1 MEPERWRRVQE
12 IFAATAELPSAE
24 RDAFLSDQA
33 DGDDELRSE
42 VETLL
47 SADSESKKFLEQP
60 ALPGRI
66 SQILA
71 DGPTDKVEG
80 RIGPYRLLRK
90 LGEGGMS
97 RVDLAVRD
105 DGFQRLV
112 ALKVIRR
119 GLKSDDLLHRFRTE
133 RQILAGLDHPNIAKL
148 LDGGSTE
155 DDLPYFVMEH
165 IDGIP
170 VDEYCDRDRLT
181 VFQRLQIFLDI
192 CAALQYAHQNLVV
205 HRDIKPSNILV
216 TADGTAKLL
225 DFGIAKLLK
234 PEQFP
239 VRVELTATMMR
250 PMTPFYASPEQVQGR
265 TITTA
270 SDVYSMGV
278 LLYKLLTGHLPY
290 QVETRTAK
298 EVERAVVEVPPE
310 RPSTAVSRV
319 ETVPSGGDGETTIT
333 PETVSRARSVQP
345 HQLRRV
351 LTGDLDTILL
361 AALRKEPQRRYGTV
375 EQFAEDVRRSLDGL
389 PVRAHKDSLGYRARK
404 FIQRNRVPI
413 GVGATIVALLFG
425 FAVTMAMQASRI
437 ALERDAEQRERD
449 RSEQV
454 VTFLQDIFRVSD
466 PLGQG
471 GETIPGETIPGE
483 TITARE
489 ILDSGAQRVTREL
502 QDQPEVQATLMQ
514 AIGNVYRNLGLYDLA
529 EPLLREA
536 LSVRRRVLGADHPAV
551 AQSLNN
557 LGVVLRQRGDY
568 DGAEPLFNEA
578 LEMRRDHHGEADH
591 PDVAESINN
600 LALLYQERGRYPVA
614 EKLLREAIAIQRA
627 VGGGA
632 GAELASL
639 LANLGILLTE
649 VGDWT
654 GAEPPFREALELR
667 RATLGEDHALV
678 ADSLNDLGVFLGIQG
693 DYEAAEDM
701 LSEAL
706 AMRRR
711 SLSKD
716 NPTLA
721 ESLNNLGRLRREKG
735 DYAGAEELYRE
746 AISIRENQL
755 GRDHRL
761 VAIHVHNLGQVLQAQ
776 GKLARAEVQLRDS
789 LAIRIRLFGEQHQ
802 EVGWSY
808 IALGD
813 VLVGQGRPA
822 AAESLLDKGVRILTG
837 NLPPNHWRIAYAESA
852 LGSCF
857 TALER
862 YREAEP
868 LLLSSY
874 ENLSAR
880 RGPEHRRT
888 QDALDHLIE
897 LYDTTDRVAE
907 ANALRLRRVGG

>member
-12 IFAATAELPSAE
+12 IFAATAELPPVE
-24 RDAFLSDQA
+24 RDSFLNDQT
-33 DGDDELRSE
+33 GDDEALRRE
-42 VETLL
+42 VESLL
-47 SADSESKKFLEQP
+47 AADSESEEFLEQP

-71 DGPTDKVEG
+71 DGPSEQVEG
-80 RIGPYRLLRK
+80 NIGPYRLLRK

-97 RVDLAVRD
+97 RVYLAVRE

-155 DDLPYFVMEH
+155 DGLPYFVMEY

-170 VDEYCDRDRLT
+170 VDEYCDRNRLT
-181 VFQRLQIFLDI
+181 VFQRLQLFLDI
-192 CAALQYAHQNLVV
+192 CAAIQYAHQNLVV
-205 HRDIKPSNILV
+205 HRDIKTSNILV
-216 TADGTAKLL
+216 TADGSAKLL

-239 VRVELTATMMR
+239 VPVELTATMLR

-265 TITTA
+265 AITTA
-270 SDVYSMGV
+270 SDVYSLGV

-290 QVETRTAK
+290 QVDSRTAK

-310 RPSTAVSRV
+310 RPSTAVNRV
-319 ETVPSGGDGETTIT
+319 ETVPSHGNGDGETTIT
-333 PETVSRARSVQP
+333 PEAVSRARSVQP
-345 HQLRRV
+345 HQLKRI

-375 EQFAEDVRRSLDGL
+375 EQFAEDVRRSIDGL
-389 PVRAHKDSLGYRARK
+389 PVRAHKDSLRYRARK
-404 FIQRNRVPI
+404 FVQRNRVPI
-413 GVGATIVALLFG
+413 GVATTIGALLFG
-425 FAVTMAMQASRI
+425 FAVTMAVQASRI
-437 ALERDAEQRERD
+437 ALERDAAQHERD
-449 RSEQV
+449 RAEQV
-454 VTFLQDIFRVSD
+454 VTFLQEIFRVSD
-466 PLGQG
+466 PNVQG
-471 GETIPGETIPGE
+471 GE

-514 AIGNVYRNLGLYDLA
+514 AIGNVYRNLGLYELA

-536 LSVRRRVLGADHPAV
+536 LKVRRQVLGGDHPAV

-578 LEMRRDHHGEADH
+578 LEMRRRYHVGVDH
-591 PDVAESINN
+591 PDLAESLNN
-600 LALLYQERGRYPVA
+600 LALLHQERGRYPVA
-614 EKLLREAIAIQRA
+614 EKLMREAIVIQRA
-627 VGGGA
+627 VEGGSGT
-632 GAELASL
+632 ELAAL

-649 VGDWT
+649 VGDWA
-654 GAEPPFREALELR
+654 GAEPPFREALKLR
-667 RATLGEDHALV
+667 REALGEDHALV

-693 DYEAAEDM
+693 DLESAEGM
-701 LSEAL
+701 LREAL

-711 SLSKD
+711 SLSPD
-716 NPTLA
+716 NPILA
-721 ESLNNLGRLRREKG
+721 ESINNLGRLLREKG
-735 DYAGAEELYRE
+735 DFPGAEELYRE
-746 AISIRENQL
+746 AISIREKQL

-761 VAIHVHNLGQVLQAQ
+761 VAIHIHNLGQVLQAQ
-776 GKLARAEVQLRDS
+776 GKLAQAEVQLRDA
-789 LAIRIRLFGEQHQ
+789 LAIRVRIFGEEHNQ
-802 EVGWSY
+802 VGVSY
-808 IALGD
+808 MALGD
-813 VLVGQGRPA
+813 LLVEQGRAVTAEPLLRKGIA
-822 AAESLLDKGVRILTG
+822 ALTST
-837 NLPPNHWRIAYAESA
+837 LPPNHWRIAQAESA
-852 LGSCF
+852 LGSCL
-857 TALER
+857 TALGR

-874 ENLSAR
+874 ESLAAR
-880 RGPEHRRT
+880 RGPDHRRT
-888 QDALDHLIE
+888 QDALGHLID
-897 LYDTTDRVAE
+897 LYDTTDRIAE
-907 ANALRLRRVGG
+907 ADALRLKRVGG

>member
-1 MEPERWRRVQE
+1 MEPDHWQRVQE
-12 IFAATAELPSAE
+12 IFAATAELPPEE
-24 RDAFLSDQA
+24 RDAFLRA
-33 DGDDELRSE
+33 EAGDNESLRRD
-42 VETLL
+42 VESLL
-47 SADSESKKFLEQP
+47 AADSESAEFLEQP

-71 DGPTDKVEG
+71 EGPGDKVEE

-97 RVDLAVRD
+97 SVYLAVRD
-105 DGFQRLV
+105 DGFQKLV

-155 DDLPYFVMEH
+155 GGMPYFVMEY
-165 IDGIP
+165 IDGTP
-170 VDEYCDRDRLT
+170 VDEYCDHNRLT
-181 VFQRLQIFLDI
+181 VFQRLQLFLDI
-192 CAALQYAHQNLVV
+192 CAAVQYAHQNLVV
-205 HRDIKPSNILV
+205 HRDIKTGNILV
-216 TADGTAKLL
+216 TADGSVKLL

-239 VRVELTATMMR
+239 VPVEMTATMTR
-250 PMTPFYASPEQVQGR
+250 PMTPFYASPEQILGR

-270 SDVYSMGV
+270 SDVYSLGV

-298 EVERAVVEVPPE
+298 EVERVVVEEVPE
-310 RPSTAVSRV
+310 RPSAAVARV
-319 ETVPSGGDGETTIT
+319 ETVPASGGHDGEVTIT
-333 PETVSRARSVQP
+333 PETVSQARSVQP
-345 HQLRRV
+345 HQLKRI

-361 AALRKEPQRRYGTV
+361 AALRKEPHRRYGSV
-375 EQFAEDVRRSLDGL
+375 DQFAEDVRRSLGGL

-425 FAVTMAMQASRI
+425 FAVTMAMQASRL
-437 ALERDAEQRERD
+437 ALERDTVQRERD
-449 RSEQV
+449 RAEQV

-466 PLGQG
+466 PHEEG
-471 GETIPGETIPGE
+471 GE

-489 ILDSGAQRVTREL
+489 ILDSGAQRVSREL
-502 QDQPEVQATLMQ
+502 EDQPEVQATLMQ

-536 LSVRRRVLGADHPAV
+536 LSVRRRVLGDDHPAV

-578 LEMRRDHHGEADH
+578 LAMRRKLHEGIDH
-591 PDVAESINN
+591 PHLAESLNN

-614 EKLLREAIAIQRA
+614 EDLLREAIAIQRA
-627 VGGGA
+627 AENGSST
-632 GAELASL
+632 ELASL

-649 VGDWT
+649 VADWA

-667 RATLGEDHALV
+667 REALGESHPLV

-693 DYEAAEDM
+693 NYEDAERM
-701 LSEAL
+701 LREAL
-706 AMRRR
+706 ALRRR
-711 SLSKD
+711 SLSD
-716 NPTLA
+716 DHPALA
-721 ESLNNLGRLRREKG
+721 ESLNNLGRLLREVG
-735 DYAGAEELYRE
+735 DYPGAEELYRE
-746 AISIRENQL
+746 AIAIREKKL

-761 VAIHVHNLGQVLQAQ
+761 VAIHIHNLGQVLQAQ
-776 GKLARAEVQLRDS
+776 GKLAEAEVQLRDS
-789 LAIRIRLFGEQHQ
+789 LAIRIRLFGEEHQ
-802 EVGWSY
+802 DVGVSY
-808 IALGD
+808 MALG
-813 VLVGQGRPA
+813 VLLEEQDRPRS
-822 AAESLLDKGVRILTG
+822 AEPMLRKGIDILSG
-837 NLPPNHWRIAYAESA
+837 NLPPNHWRIAQAQSA
-852 LGSCF
+852 LGACL
-857 TALER
+857 TNLGR

-874 ENLSAR
+874 ELLVAK

-888 QDALDHLIE
+888 QKALDHLIE
-897 LYDTTDRVAE
+897 LYDATDRMAE
-907 ANALRLRRVGG
+907 ADALRLKRIGP

>member
-1 MEPERWRRVQE
+1 MEPDRWRQVQE
-12 IFAATAELPSAE
+12 IFAAAAEVPSEE

-33 DGDDELRSE
+33 GDDDELRRE
-42 VETLL
+42 VESLL
-47 SADSESKKFLEQP
+47 AADDESEEFLEQP

-71 DGPTDKVEG
+71 AGPSDKVEG

-97 RVDLAVRD
+97 RVYLAVRD

-119 GLKSDDLLHRFRTE
+119 GLKSEDLLHRFRTE

-155 DDLPYFVMEH
+155 DGLPYFVMEH

-170 VDEYCDRDRLT
+170 VDDYCDAHRLT
-181 VFQRLQIFLDI
+181 VFQRLQLFLDI
-192 CAALQYAHQNLVV
+192 CAAVQYAHQNLVV
-205 HRDIKPSNILV
+205 HRDIKTSNILV
-216 TADGTAKLL
+216 TADGTANLL

-239 VRVELTATMMR
+239 VPVELTATMMR

-265 TITTA
+265 AITTA
-270 SDVYSMGV
+270 SDVYSLGV

-290 QVETRTAK
+290 QVATRSAK
-298 EVERAVVEVPPE
+298 EVERAVVEQVPE

-319 ETVPSGGDGETTIT
+319 ETVPGSEGDGETTVT
-333 PETVSRARSVQP
+333 PEEISRARSVLP
-345 HQLRRV
+345 HQLKRI
-351 LTGDLDTILL
+351 LSGDLDTILM

-389 PVRAHKDSLGYRARK
+389 PVRAHGDSLGYRARK
-404 FIQRNRVPI
+404 FVQRNRVPI
-413 GVGATIVALLFG
+413 GVAATIAALLVG
-425 FAVTMAMQASRI
+425 FALTMAVQASRI
-437 ALERDAEQRERD
+437 ALERDAAQRERD
-449 RSEQV
+449 RAEQV

-466 PLGQG
+466 PHEGGGQ
-471 GETIPGETIPGE
+471 TIS
-483 TITARE
+483 ARA
-489 ILDSGAQRVTREL
+489 ILDSGAQRVSREL
-502 QDQPEVQATLMQ
+502 RDQPEVQATLMQ
-514 AIGNVYRNLGLYDLA
+514 AIGNVYRNLGLYELA

-568 DGAEPLFNEA
+568 EGAEPLFNEA
-578 LEMRRDHHGEADH
+578 MEMRRQLHQGADH
-591 PDVAESINN
+591 PELAESLNN
-600 LALLYQERGRYPVA
+600 LALLHQERGRYA
-614 EKLLREAIAIQRA
+614 EAGRLLREAIDIQRA
-627 VGGGA
+627 ADGGS

-654 GAEPPFREALELR
+654 GAEPPFREALKLR
-667 RATLGEDHALV
+667 REALGEDHALV
-678 ADSLNDLGVFLGIQG
+678 ADSLNDLGVFLGIQA
-693 DYEAAEDM
+693 DYEAAETM
-701 LSEAL
+701 LREAL

-711 SLSKD
+711 SLSDD
-716 NPTLA
+716 NPVLA
-721 ESLNNLGRLRREKG
+721 ESLNNLGRLLREKG
-735 DYAGAEELYRE
+735 DFAGAAELYRE
-746 AISIRENQL
+746 AIAIREKQL

-761 VAIHVHNLGQVLQAQ
+761 VAIHIHNLGQVLHAQ
-776 GKLARAEVQLRDS
+776 GKLAQAEVQLRDS

-808 IALGD
+808 IALGH
-813 VLVGQGRPA
+813 VLVEQGRA
-822 AAESLLDKGVRILTG
+822 ANAEPLLGKGVEVLNG

-852 LGSCF
+852 LGACL
-857 TALER
+857 TALGR
-862 YREAEP
+862 YAEAEP

-874 ENLSAR
+874 ENLAAR
-880 RGPEHRRT
+880 RGPRHRRT
-888 QDALDHLIE
+888 LDALSHLIE
-897 LYDTTDRVAE
+897 LYDSTDRIAE
-907 ANALRLRRVGG
+907 ADALRLKRVGG

>member
-12 IFAATAELPSAE
+12 IFAATAEVSAEE
-24 RDAFLSDQA
+24 RDAFLSGQV
-33 DGDDELRSE
+33 GNDDELRRE
-42 VETLL
+42 VESLL
-47 SADSESKKFLEQP
+47 AADSESEEFLEQP

-71 DGPTDKVEG
+71 DGSSDKVEG
-80 RIGPYRLLRK
+80 HIGPYRLLRK
-90 LGEGGMS
+90 IGEGGMS
-97 RVDLAVRD
+97 RVYLAVRD
-105 DGFQRLV
+105 DSFQRLV
-112 ALKVIRR
+112 ALKVIRS
-119 GLKSDDLLHRFRTE
+119 GLKSEDLLHRFRTE

-155 DDLPYFVMEH
+155 DGLPYFVMEH

-170 VDEYCDRDRLT
+170 VDEYCDRNRLT
-181 VFQRLQIFLDI
+181 VFQRLQLFLDI
-192 CAALQYAHQNLVV
+192 CAAVQYAHQNLVV
-205 HRDIKPSNILV
+205 HRDIKMSNILV
-216 TADGTAKLL
+216 TGEGSAKLL

-239 VRVELTATMMR
+239 VPVELTATMMR
-250 PMTPFYASPEQVQGR
+250 PMTPFYASPEQIQGR
-265 TITTA
+265 AITTA
-270 SDVYSMGV
+270 SDVYSLGV

-290 QVETRTAK
+290 QIETRTAV
-298 EVERAVVEVPPE
+298 EVERVVVEVPPE
-310 RPSTAVSRV
+310 RPSIAVGRV
-319 ETVPSGGDGETTIT
+319 ETVPSGGDDDGDIT
-333 PETVSRARSVQP
+333 LTPKTVSRARSVQP
-345 HQLRRV
+345 HQLKRI

-375 EQFAEDVRRSLDGL
+375 EQFAEDVRRSLGGL
-389 PVRAHKDSLGYRARK
+389 PVRAHKDSLGYRGRK
-404 FIQRNRVPI
+404 FVQRNRVPI
-413 GVGATIVALLFG
+413 GVAATILALLFG
-425 FAVTMAMQASRI
+425 FAVTMAIQASRI
-437 ALERDAEQRERD
+437 ALERDAAQRERD
-449 RSEQV
+449 RAEQV
-454 VTFLQDIFRVSD
+454 VTFLQEVFRVSD
-466 PLGQG
+466 PHEQG
-471 GETIPGETIPGE
+471 GE

-536 LSVRRRVLGADHPAV
+536 LSVRRRVLGNEHPAV

-578 LEMRRDHHGEADH
+578 LGMRRRHHQNADH
-591 PDVAESINN
+591 PDLAESLNN
-600 LALLYQERGRYPVA
+600 LALLHQENGRYPVA

-627 VGGGA
+627 AAGGS

-639 LANLGILLTE
+639 QANLGILLTE
-649 VGDWT
+649 VGDWA
-654 GAEPPFREALELR
+654 GAEPPFREALQLR
-667 RATLGEDHALV
+667 REALGEDHALV

-693 DYEAAEDM
+693 DLVSAEGM
-701 LSEAL
+701 LREAL

-711 SLSKD
+711 SLNED

-721 ESLNNLGRLRREKG
+721 ESINNLGRLLREKG
-735 DYAGAEELYRE
+735 DYAGAEALYRE

-761 VAIHVHNLGQVLQAQ
+761 VAVHIHNLGQVLQAQ
-776 GKLARAEVQLRDS
+776 GKLAQAEVQLRDS
-789 LAIRIRLFGEQHQ
+789 LAIRIRLFGEEHND
-802 EVGWSY
+802 VGVSY
-808 IALGD
+808 MALGAL
-813 VLVGQGRPA
+813 LVEQGRA
-822 AAESLLDKGVRILTG
+822 TTAEPLLRKSIQALSAT
-837 NLPPNHWRIAYAESA
+837 LPPNHWRIAQAEST
-852 LGSCF
+852 LGACL

-874 ENLSAR
+874 ESLSAK
-880 RGPEHRRT
+880 RGPDHRRT

-897 LYDTTDRVAE
+897 LYDSTERIAE
-907 ANALRLRRVGG
+907 ADALRLKRVGG

>member
-1 MEPERWRRVQE
+1 MGPDRWRQVQE
-12 IFAATAELPSAE
+12 IFAAAAEVPPEE
-24 RDAFLSDQA
+24 RDAFIGDQV
-33 DGDDELRSE
+33 GDDEELRRE
-42 VETLL
+42 VESLL
-47 SADSESKKFLEQP
+47 AADDESEEFLEQP

-71 DGPTDKVEG
+71 AGPSDKVEG

-97 RVDLAVRD
+97 RVYLAVRD

-119 GLKSDDLLHRFRTE
+119 GLKSEDLLHRFRTE

-155 DDLPYFVMEH
+155 DGLPYFVMEH

-170 VDEYCDRDRLT
+170 VDDYCDAHRLT
-181 VFQRLQIFLDI
+181 VFQRLQLFLDI
-192 CAALQYAHQNLVV
+192 CAAVQYAHQNLVV
-205 HRDIKPSNILV
+205 HRDIKTSNILV

-239 VRVELTATMMR
+239 VPVELTATMMR

-265 TITTA
+265 AITTA
-270 SDVYSMGV
+270 SDVYSLGV

-290 QVETRTAK
+290 QVATRTAK
-298 EVERAVVEVPPE
+298 EVERAVVEQVPE
-310 RPSTAVSRV
+310 RPSTAVDRV
-319 ETVPSGGDGETTIT
+319 EKVPAREGEGDGDTTIT
-333 PETVSRARSVQP
+333 PKDVSRYRSVLP
-345 HQLRRV
+345 HQLKRI
-351 LTGDLDTILL
+351 LAGDLDTILM

-375 EQFAEDVRRSLDGL
+375 EQFAEDVRRSLAGL
-389 PVRAHKDSLGYRARK
+389 PVRAHGDSLGYRARK
-404 FIQRNRVPI
+404 FVQRNRVPI
-413 GVGATIVALLFG
+413 GLAATIAALLVG
-425 FAVTMAMQASRI
+425 FALTMAMQASRI
-437 ALERDAEQRERD
+437 ALERDAAQRERD
-449 RSEQV
+449 RAEQV
-454 VTFLQDIFRVSD
+454 VTFLQEIFRVSD
-466 PLGQG
+466 PNEGGGQ
-471 GETIPGETIPGE
+471 

-489 ILDSGAQRVTREL
+489 ILDSGAQRVSREL
-502 QDQPEVQATLMQ
+502 RDQPEVQATLIQ

-536 LSVRRRVLGADHPAV
+536 LSVRRQALGDDHPAV

-578 LEMRRDHHGEADH
+578 LEMRRQLHQGTDH
-591 PDVAESINN
+591 PDLAESLNN
-600 LALLYQERGRYPVA
+600 LALLHQERGRYPEA
-614 EKLLREAIAIQRA
+614 EKLLREAIDIQRA
-627 VGGGA
+627 AGGGS

-649 VGDWT
+649 VGEFA
-654 GAEPPFREALELR
+654 GAEPPFREALKLR
-667 RATLGEDHALV
+667 REALGEDHALV
-678 ADSLNDLGVFLGIQG
+678 ADSLNDLGVLFGIQA
-693 DYEAAEDM
+693 DYETAETM
-701 LSEAL
+701 LREAL

-711 SLSKD
+711 SLSPD
-716 NPTLA
+716 NPVLA
-721 ESLNNLGRLRREKG
+721 ESLNNLGRLLREKG
-735 DYAGAEELYRE
+735 DYAGAAGLYRE
-746 AISIRENQL
+746 AIAIREKQL

-761 VAIHVHNLGQVLQAQ
+761 VAIHIHNLGQVLQAQ
-776 GKLARAEVQLRDS
+776 GKLAQAEVQLRDS

-813 VLVGQGRPA
+813 VLVEQGRPA
-822 AAESLLDKGVRILTG
+822 NAEPLLRKGVEVLNG
-837 NLPPNHWRIAYAESA
+837 NLPPNHWRIAFAESA
-852 LGSCF
+852 LGACL
-857 TALER
+857 TALDR
-862 YREAEP
+862 YADAEP

-874 ENLSAR
+874 ENLAAR
-880 RGPEHRRT
+880 RGPRHRRT
-888 QDALDHLIE
+888 QVALGHLIE
-897 LYDTTDRVAE
+897 LYDRTGRVAE
-907 ANALRLRRVGG
+907 ADALRLRRVGG